1 MKKALVTGGC
11 GFIGSH
17 IVDRLCEKGIL
28 VNVVDDL
35 SATENES
42 FFYNS
47 KALYHEVNI
56 LDKDKLERVFDYFKP
71 DVVFHLAAK
80 ARIQRSIENPQN
92 TCEVNFSGTCNILEF
107 SRKYNV
113 DRVLFSSTSSV
124 YGLKNQCPLRE
135 DMPKDCLNPYSISKS
150 AAEELC
156 KMYYGL
162 YKLKVITFRYF
173 NVFGERQ
180 PIKGEYAPV
189 IGLFFKQKLSG
200 KEMTIVG
207 DGLQTRDFTYIEDV
221 VNANLLAAETRNEK
235 AFGQIFNV
243 GSGKS
248 NSVLEISKMI
258 DGNISFLPERKGE
271 AQNTLADISKIEN
284 LLGYRSV
291 TNLENWIKK
300 EKDKLFY

>member
-17 IVDRLCEKGIL
+17 IVDYLCGKGVL

-56 LDKDKLERVFDYFKP
+56 LDKNKLEKVFDYFKP

-92 TCEVNFSGTCNILEF
+92 TCEVNFGGTCNVLEF

-113 DRVLFSSTSSV
+113 DRVIFSSTSSI
-124 YGLKNQCPLRE
+124 YGLKNQCPLQE

-150 AAEELC
+150 AAEDLC
-156 KMYYGL
+156 KMYYNLYGL
-162 YKLKVITFRYF
+162 KTVIFRYF

-200 KEMTIVG
+200 ENMTIVG
-207 DGLQTRDFTYIEDV
+207 DGLQTRDFTCVEDV
-221 VNANLLAAETRNEK
+221 VSANLLAAETKNEE

-248 NSVLEISKMI
+248 NSVLEISEMI
-258 DGNISFLPERKGE
+258 EGVKRFLPERKGE
-271 AQNTLADISKIEN
+271 ARNTLADISKIKKV
-284 LLGYRSV
+284 LGYHSV
-291 TNLENWIKK
+291 TNLKNWIEK
-300 EKDKLFY
+300 EKLNH

>member
-17 IVDRLCEKGIL
+17 IVDRLCEKGVL
-28 VNVVDDL
+28 VSVVDDL

-56 LDKDKLERVFDYFKP
+56 LDKNKLEKVFDYFKP

-92 TCEVNFSGTCNILEF
+92 TCEVNFGGTCNVLEF

-113 DRVLFSSTSSV
+113 DRVIFSSTSSI
-124 YGLKNQCPLRE
+124 YGLKNPCPLQE

-150 AAEELC
+150 AAEDLC
-156 KMYYGL
+156 KMYYDLYGL
-162 YKLKVITFRYF
+162 KTVIFRYF

-200 KEMTIVG
+200 ENLTIVG
-207 DGLQTRDFTYIEDV
+207 DGLQTRDFTCVEDV
-221 VNANLLAAETRNEK
+221 VNANLLAAEIRDEE
-235 AFGQIFNV
+235 AFGQVFNV

-248 NSVLEISKMI
+248 NSVLEISEMI
-258 DGNISFLPERKGE
+258 EGVKRFLPERKGE
-271 AQNTLADISKIEN
+271 ARNTLANISKIKRV
-284 LLGYRSV
+284 LGYHPV
-291 TNLENWIKK
+291 TNLKNWIEK
-300 EKDKLFY
+300 EKLNC